1 MKKYISPILL
11 SSFLALVFL
20 IPPVQA
26 AMHLPLEVSSLYC
39 GNGVRDGGETDVDC
53 GGPCGPCA
61 DGKACVSNVDCR
73 VADCTDGLCR
83 AAHCSDGVK
92 NSGESAVDC
101 GGPCGLCMDEMACGN
116 NNDCRSKDC
125 SGGVCRKT
133 HCSNGKTDG
142 DETDIDCGGSC
153 SRCPGIGK
161 CMRDSDCVS
170 GNCTNG
176 RCGILVVVY
185 NESPQI
191 IPYKVSTCMNGLTDK
206 NEVDV
211 DCGGICG
218 QCPDKKKCLKDSDC
232 ESNYCVD
239 GVCLPS
245 RCGNGK
251 QDNGETGVDCGG
263 SCAPCQRT
271 EEQRGMS
278 MVYGFLTFLIVVSL
292 VFLLIYTGYKADKDA
307 VKDYKEMEKAMNR
320 KHRIQR
326 S

>member
-1 MKKYISPILL
+1 
-11 SSFLALVFL
+11 
-20 IPPVQA
+20 
-26 AMHLPLEVSSLYC
+26 
-39 GNGVRDGGETDVDC
+39 
-53 GGPCGPCA
+53 
-61 DGKACVSNVDCR
+61 
-73 VADCTDGLCR
+73 
-83 AAHCSDGVK
+83 
-92 NSGESAVDC
+92 
-101 GGPCGLCMDEMACGN
+101 
-116 NNDCRSKDC
+116 
-125 SGGVCRKT
+125 
-133 HCSNGKTDG
+133 
-142 DETDIDCGGSC
+142 
-153 SRCPGIGK
+153 
-161 CMRDSDCVS
+161 
-170 GNCTNG
+170 
-176 RCGILVVVY
+176 
-185 NESPQI
+185 
-191 IPYKVSTCMNGLTDK
+191 MNGLMDK

-232 ESNYCVD
+232 KSNYCVD